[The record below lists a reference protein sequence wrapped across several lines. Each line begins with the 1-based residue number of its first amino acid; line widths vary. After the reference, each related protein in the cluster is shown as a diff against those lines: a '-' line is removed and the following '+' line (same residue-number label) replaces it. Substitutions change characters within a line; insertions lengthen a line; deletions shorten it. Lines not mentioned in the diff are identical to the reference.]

1 MKSWKPFHQDNE
13 SINSILDM
21 VYGYQ
26 RSRVLFTACEL
37 DVFYT
42 LGTDANTVD
51 EISMILNTDKRATQ
65 RLLDALCGIGLL
77 EKVEGKYSNS
87 NISLRFLVK
96 NKPEYMS
103 IMDYSNMIWKSWSEL
118 TSIVKNGKSLNIKAL
133 KDYSEKEVES
143 FIDSVHWRSAL
154 LAPEIVKSIDLKNV
168 NSILDIGGGVGDYSI
183 EFIRAKPD
191 IKATIFTFPNYVKYT
206 KEYLE
211 YIKHPEIT
219 NNIEIIEGDICSD
232 TFGSGYDLVFSSFV
246 VQHYDIWQNIDMV
259 KRIYDSLNSKGRLV
273 IQDFLINDDRT
284 SPEFNALYALE
295 LLVSSEKGDIF
306 TESDIWL
313 ILKEAWF
320 KNIQSENTEFGT
332 SLISAEKI

>member
-1 MKSWKPFHQDNE
+1 MKSWKPFHQDNL

-37 DVFYT
+37 DVFST
-42 LGTDANTVD
+42 MGTDSKTVD

-77 EKVEGKYSNS
+77 EKVNSQYSNS

-103 IMDYSNMIWKSWSEL
+103 IMDYSNMIWEAWSNL
-118 TSIVKNGKSLNIKAL
+118 TEIVKNGKSSNIKGL
-133 KDYSEKEVES
+133 KDFSEKEVES
-143 FIDSVHWRSAL
+143 FIDAVHWRSAI
-154 LAPEIVKSIDLKNV
+154 LAPEIIRNIDLRNI
-168 NSILDIGGGVGDYSI
+168 NTILDIGGGVGDYSI
-183 EFIRAKPD
+183 EFIKAKPD
-191 IKATIFTFPNYVKYT
+191 IKATIFTFPNYAKYT
-206 KEYLE
+206 QEYLD

-219 NNIEIIEGDICSD
+219 NNIEIVTGDICTDS
-232 TFGSGYDLVFSSFV
+232 FGTGFDLVFSSFV
-246 VQHYDIWQNIDMV
+246 IQHYDIWQNIDIA
-259 KRIYDSLNSKGRLV
+259 KRIYDALNPQGRLV
-273 IQDFLINDDRT
+273 IQDYLINDDRT

-320 KNIQSENTEFGT
+320 KNIQSEKTEFGT